1 MIQKKKPSKLPS
13 IWFWEMNGNGQLSNV
28 RKLDSSKNMG
38 VGFSYID
45 IDEFTRMV
53 RIKEDVTMGC
63 LECGSLENIE
73 QGQWVCDKCTDKA
86 IKEWKK
92 DEKN

>member
-1 MIQKKKPSKLPS
+1 
-13 IWFWEMNGNGQLSNV
+13 
-28 RKLDSSKNMG
+28 
-38 VGFSYID
+38 
-45 IDEFTRMV
+45 
-53 RIKEDVTMGC
+53 MGC
-63 LECGSLENIE
+63 LTCGSLENIE